1 MWCSSSSG
9 PDGTAVTRAEKT
21 LSVVAHHLHLRVGTE
36 IAATGEISAPKHRL
50 PGRFSSNFA
59 ITPGN
64 SLSGN
69 RHGCGFTLMEVLVV
83 SAVIGILLSLIIP
96 AVMKSREAASRVEY
110 LFVDGH
116 VQLIPAATI
125 RQWAD
130 ANQNF
135 ALPDGVPD

>member
-1 MWCSSSSG
+1 M
-9 PDGTAVTRAEKT
+9 
-21 LSVVAHHLHLRVGTE
+21 
-36 IAATGEISAPKHRL
+36 
-50 PGRFSSNFA
+50 
-59 ITPGN
+59 
-64 SLSGN
+64 
-69 RHGCGFTLMEVLVV
+69 